1 MNELTEDIKQDKVIL
16 FVGAGVSKIL
26 GLPSFKEL
34 INHIAKELDF
44 DPDLFHDLGDYLT
57 LAEYYKLQKGVLGPL
72 RSWMDT
78 NWHKPEIDIGKSE
91 VHRLI
96 VQLHFPI
103 IYTTNYDRWLEKAF
117 EYFEKPFI
125 KIAGV
130 ADLRK
135 IREGITQIIKYH
147 GDFDSDESIVLT
159 ESSYFERLNFQ
170 SPLDIK
176 LKNDLF
182 GKSILFLGYS
192 LTDIN
197 IRYLLYQIYCTW
209 SDSKFSYM
217 RPKSYILLAR
227 PNVVQQKVLEARGI
241 TPLVSE
247 SDDPKESV
255 KSFLEQLLGKIGL

>member
-1 MNELTEDIKQDKVIL
+1 MNELIEDIRKGKVIL
-16 FVGAGVSKIL
+16 FVGAGVSRIL
-26 GLPSFKEL
+26 ELPSFREL
-34 INHIAKELDF
+34 IDHIAQELDF
-44 DPDLFHDLGDYLT
+44 DPELFHDLGDHLT
-57 LAEYYKLQKGVLGPL
+57 LAEFYKLQTGALGPL

-78 NWHKPEIDIGKSE
+78 NWHKAETDIGKSE

-96 VQLHFPI
+96 VQLDFPI

-117 EYFEKPFI
+117 EFFRKPFI

-130 ADLRK
+130 ADLLK
-135 IREGITQIIKYH
+135 IREGTAQIIKYH

-182 GKSILFLGYS
+182 GKNILFLGYS
-192 LTDIN
+192 LKDIN
-197 IRYLLYQIYCTW
+197 IRYLLYQIYRTW

-217 RPKSYILLAR
+217 RPQSYILLDR
-227 PNVVQQKVLEARGI
+227 PNVVQQKVLEERGI

-255 KSFLEQLLGKIGL
+255 KIFLEHLTGNIGH